1 MTFENENKLE
11 KLRPSGRVVPA
22 MMRAMAVATRLGR
35 VVPTR
40 A

>member
-1 MTFENENKLE
+1 MAIENENKLE
-11 KLRPSGRVVPA
+11 KLRHSGRVVAA
-22 MMRAMAVATRLGR
+22 MMRAMAMATRLGR